1 MKTKIDFV
9 TAKFGEGLDMKEI
22 TREYTRVTYETAD
35 DVLSDLQDPEGLKN
49 ILRFVNAGRE
59 AIMRAALRNAIMS
72 SEGGPERAL
81 DKLVKDI
88 IKMRAAMGKPV
99 SETKAKDMAKLI
111 QAEEA
116 VTA

>member
-1 MKTKIDFV
+1 MKTFTDRV

-35 DVLSDLQDPEGLKN
+35 DVLSELQDPEDIKSILKY
-49 ILRFVNAGRE
+49 VNAGRE
-59 AIMRAALRNAIMS
+59 STVRTALRNAIMQE
-72 SEGGPERAL
+72 EGGPERAFE
-81 DKLVKDI
+81 KLVKDI

-99 SETKAKDMAKLI
+99 SEAKAKDMAKLI